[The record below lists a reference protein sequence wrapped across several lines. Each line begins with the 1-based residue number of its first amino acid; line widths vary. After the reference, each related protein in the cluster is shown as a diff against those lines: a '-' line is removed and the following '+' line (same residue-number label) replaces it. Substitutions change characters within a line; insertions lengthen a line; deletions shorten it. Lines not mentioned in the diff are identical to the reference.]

1 MKIRNY
7 LTILSVLI
15 SLISLKGQVV
25 FTYDAGGNMI
35 ERKIQII
42 NPNARINPSYGN
54 EIKDSTISFK
64 IYPNPT
70 NDFINI
76 EGRLSENETQS
87 KVFLR
92 NNNGMLVREETY
104 DGTFKSIKV
113 SDLAAGIYFVEI
125 KYEKKKSAN
134 YKIIITN

>member
-1 MKIRNY
+1 MRN
-7 LTILSVLI
+7 LLI
-15 SLISLKGQVV
+15 IGFIFFAVAFSKAQVI
-25 FTYDAGGNMI
+25 FTYDNGGNLT

-42 NPNARINPSYGN
+42 NPNRLSSGDSK
-54 EIKDSTISFK
+54 EIKKDSALSFK

-76 EGRLSENETQS
+76 EGKLSEDATQS
-87 KVFLR
+87 EVFIL
-92 NNNGMLVREETY
+92 NSNGMLVRKETY

-113 SDLAAGIYFVEI
+113 SDLASGIYFVEI